1 MFLVILEEDAL
12 GTNPFEHSTYL
23 LRKQFFKVFGGSFRI
38 YDPSGTLAF
47 FASMKAFK
55 LREDIT
61 VHPDEGKAS
70 TLLQIKARKI
80 IDWSSAYDVFD
91 PNTGEKIGALKRR
104 GFKSMLRDEWVIM
117 DVSDNDVGLIQEDS
131 MGLALLRRF
140 LTNLVPQTF
149 HGEIGGAQI
158 FKFKQHF
165 NPFVQ
170 KITLDFTPDVTNKLD
185 RRIGIAAAIL
195 LSAIEGRQD

>member
-1 MFLVILEEDAL
+1 M
-12 GTNPFEHSTYL
+12 GTNPYEHSTYL
-23 LRKQFFKVFGGSFRI
+23 LRKQFLKLFGGSFRI

-61 VHPDEGKAS
+61 VHPDESKSSA
-70 TLLQIKARKI
+70 LLQIKARKI
-80 IDWSSAYDVFD
+80 LDFSSAYDIFD

-104 GFKSMLRDEWVIM
+104 GLKSMLKDEWIIM
-117 DVSDNDVGLIQEDS
+117 DTNDNDVGKIQEDS
-131 MGLALLRRF
+131 MALALVRRL

-149 HGEIGGAQI
+149 HGEIGATQV

-165 NPFVQ
+165 NPFAQ
-170 KITLDFTPDVTNKLD
+170 KITLDFTPDVTQKLD

-195 LSAIEGRQD
+195 MSAVEGRQQ

>member
-1 MFLVILEEDAL
+1 M
-12 GTNPFEHSTYL
+12 GTNPFERSTYL

-47 FASMKAFK
+47 FASMKAFR

-117 DVSDNDVGLIQEDS
+117 DASDNDVGLIQEDS

-149 HGEIGGAQI
+149 HGEIGGMQV

-170 KITLDFTPDVTNKLD
+170 KITLDFTSDVGKKLD

>member
-1 MFLVILEEDAL
+1 
-12 GTNPFEHSTYL
+12 
-23 LRKQFFKVFGGSFRI
+23 
-38 YDPSGTLAF
+38 
-47 FASMKAFK
+47 
-55 LREDIT
+55 
-61 VHPDEGKAS
+61 
-70 TLLQIKARKI
+70 
-80 IDWSSAYDVFD
+80 
-91 PNTGEKIGALKRR
+91 
-104 GFKSMLRDEWVIM
+104 MLRDEWIIM
-117 DVSDNDVGLIQEDS
+117 DASDNDVGLIQEDS

-149 HGEIGGAQI
+149 HGEIGGMQV

-170 KITLDFTPDVTNKLD
+170 KITLDFTSDVGKKLD